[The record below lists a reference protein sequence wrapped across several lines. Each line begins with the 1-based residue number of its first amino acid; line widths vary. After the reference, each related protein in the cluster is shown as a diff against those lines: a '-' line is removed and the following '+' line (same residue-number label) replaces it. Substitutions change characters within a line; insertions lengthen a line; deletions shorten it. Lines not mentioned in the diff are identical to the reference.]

1 MAAIR
6 TGLGEGVRAL
16 AEATQWILDTRD
28 ANAVMAVSVDYLM
41 LAGTVCGGW
50 QMARA
55 AQAAQRKLRVGEDL
69 LFHEAKLV
77 SARFY
82 AEHVLPKTAALLI
95 SIRNGGVS
103 IMALTA
109 EQF

>member
-1 MAAIR
+1 
-6 TGLGEGVRAL
+6 
-16 AEATQWILDTRD
+16 
-28 ANAVMAVSVDYLM
+28 MAVSVDYLM

-55 AQAAQRKLRVGEDL
+55 AQVAQRKLRIGEDP
-69 LFHEAKLV
+69 LFHEAKLI

-82 AEHVLPKTAALLI
+82 AEHVLPKAAALLS
-95 SIRNGGVS
+95 SIQKGGVS
-103 IMALTA
+103 IMALTD